1 MRDLVSN
8 FVRFLASMLVKCEKA
23 CELLVSFL
31 VRNLVSNLVRNPVRN
46 FVRNLVRNLVTNLVK
61 RTTSQDSH
69 RILKGPLGVPTRF
82 SRRISTDS
90 HRILTEF
97 SQDSHRILTGFSQ
110 DSRNCLAS
118 SQEFDREPH
127 SILTGCSASP
137 QIFSQRTS
145 QDSHRKTD
153 LSALQSFQ
161 GYHLT
166 TLEHLYTYTL
176 QVCVRTVQGCYNEV
190 CLGT

>member
-1 MRDLVSN
+1 
-8 FVRFLASMLVKCEKA
+8 MLVKSE
-23 CELLVSFL
+23 EE
-31 VRNLVSNLVRNPVRN
+31 PWRN
-46 FVRNLVRNLVTNLVK
+46 FVRNLVRNLVTNLVRNLVK

-90 HRILTEF
+90 HRILTGF
-97 SQDSHRILTGFSQ
+97 SQDSHRIFGIAWPPGQSFY
-110 DSRNCLAS
+110 
-118 SQEFDREPH
+118 REPH

-153 LSALQSFQ
+153 LSALQSFK
-161 GYHLT
+161 GYRLT
-166 TLEHLYTYTL
+166 TL
-176 QVCVRTVQGCYNEV
+176 CVTNSSAWAFNACAGRCHILNQTKEYA
-190 CLGT
+190 TSSSIPSSSIKP